1 MVRVFPDKVSKGTK
15 KYESRVTIKTAAD
28 PIIMVDF
35 FFRRRRKQQQ
45 ALQGEMKKD
54 CLIHQSKK
62 AEKLIETGQKGS

>member
-35 FFRRRRKQQQ
+35 FFMPAEETTTGPTRRNEKGLFNPPVKKSRK
-45 ALQGEMKKD
+45 AN
-54 CLIHQSKK
+54 
-62 AEKLIETGQKGS
+62 